1 MIITVVIVNIVI
13 ILMATIIINAPTV
26 IAGIWAKGAGAAR
39 AEQESRESNAR
50 MRDTRANTIINAVI
64 VIHINKKSI
73 ATVNT
78 LMIIARSALV

>member
-39 AEQESRESNAR
+39 AEQESRASNAR
-50 MRDTRANTIINAVI
+50 MRDTRANTIINAVAMSI
-64 VIHINKKSI
+64 VD
-73 ATVNT
+73 T
-78 LMIIARSALV
+78 L